1 MNIEEMH
8 VTFRELAQQMGIQ
21 TVRAILPE
29 NIDICL
35 NIAIVDIVKEII
47 ATTVGYHPQNDKIT
61 RNNAAVASINGLRTL
76 YKKNTII
83 ANFQGEG
90 SMMNPFTTDIID
102 FSVMIYTG
110 FKVSYDGKT
119 LYDCRIIENEDLGQ
133 TIHDYCNRPTKEHP
147 ICNVY
152 GKDNSIK
159 IDFVTGANT
168 FAKPTHIQY
177 LYIEQPVTVLYDE
190 EDTTKNINCNLPIHL
205 HQDVVKRAVDVYL
218 RSIGAISKSKNND

>member
-1 MNIEEMH
+1 
-8 VTFRELAQQMGIQ
+8 
-21 TVRAILPE
+21 
-29 NIDICL
+29 
-35 NIAIVDIVKEII
+35 
-47 ATTVGYHPQNDKIT
+47 
-61 RNNAAVASINGLRTL
+61 
-76 YKKNTII
+76 
-83 ANFQGEG
+83 
-90 SMMNPFTTDIID
+90 MNPFTTDVID

-159 IDFVTGANT
+159 IDFVTGTNT
-168 FAKPTHIQY
+168 FAKPKHIQY
-177 LYIEQPVTVLYDE
+177 LYIEQPATVLYDE